1 MIDFL
6 LCYNN
11 FMAGYK
17 KVSTRKKTTS
27 KKGVSISLNAFYVDF
42 NANKTG
48 YEYSNIK
55 VTSK

>member
-1 MIDFL
+1 
-6 LCYNN
+6 
-11 FMAGYK
+11 MAGYK